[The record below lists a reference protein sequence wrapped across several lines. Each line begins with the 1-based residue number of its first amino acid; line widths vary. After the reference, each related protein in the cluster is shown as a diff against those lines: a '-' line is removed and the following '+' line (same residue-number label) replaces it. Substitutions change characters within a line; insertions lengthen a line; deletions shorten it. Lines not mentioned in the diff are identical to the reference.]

1 MTQTSPFAFEQLAQG
16 LSAVLLR
23 EDSWKNESKRYGLI
37 GAVGTLTSP
46 GSLLSATVL
55 LQPALEPPPLPLPAQ
70 TLVDLLKQ
78 PFCVGEARR
87 LVLGQ
92 LARHYQRPFAD
103 QWDFVRFAQ
112 EQELPLD
119 LLTPPQRPE
128 PVAPRSSGIRNG
140 LQLLQQGTGQR
151 GHRGP
156 IRQERRR
163 DR

>member
-1 MTQTSPFAFEQLAQG
+1 V
-16 LSAVLLR
+16 LSC
-23 EDSWKNESKRYGLI
+23 
-37 GAVGTLTSP
+37 P
-46 GSLLSATVL
+46 GSVLIAPAL
-55 LQPALEPPPLPLPAQ
+55 LQPTLEPPPPPLPAQ

-112 EQELPLD
+112 EQELGLD

-128 PVAPRSSGIRNG
+128 PAAPAR
-140 LQLLQQGTGQR
+140 
-151 GHRGP
+151 
-156 IRQERRR
+156 
-163 DR
+163 